1 MPAVSR
7 FATSLAAR
15 HGILWVARWD
25 LGWRVVPHD
34 FDGREL
40 AAGFVVPP
48 EDGTRVDLRSIT
60 VDEDRRVWIVD
71 SAANRVRAFTAFGG
85 ELAGLPRGTADAVGS
100 FANAVAVDATGVEED
115 ARIAVASSGARK
127 HALHLVRPDARAAV
141 SLQPRDKSEGFA
153 GLGRIA
159 FGPRGIL
166 LACEPT
172 AGLVHVWRDGRF
184 HFAFRLPDERER
196 TAGRAPACEPTAVR
210 ALADGRIVVA
220 STGDEGGALH
230 LFDGAGRLVR
240 RLADGGDREGALL
253 DPEDIA
259 LAETSGPDRRTRV
272 VVADLAGS
280 RLQVFNLEG
289 DCYGAFGNV
298 VQPLAE
304 RGDERAAEP
313 T

>member
-1 MPAVSR
+1 MFR

-25 LGWRVVPHD
+25 RSWRVVPHD

-48 EDGTRVDLRSIT
+48 EDGTRVDVRSIA
-60 VDEDRRVWIVD
+60 VDEDRRVWVVD
-71 SAANRVRAFTAFGG
+71 SAANRVRAFTAFGS

-100 FANAVAVDATGVEED
+100 FANAVAIDATGVEEE

-166 LACEPT
+166 LACEPA

-184 HFAFRLPDERER
+184 HFAFRVPD
-196 TAGRAPACEPTAVR
+196 APEPTAVR
-210 ALADGRIVVA
+210 ALDDGRIVVA

-230 LFDGAGRLVR
+230 LFDGSGRMLR
-240 RLADGGDREGALL
+240 RLADGGDQEGAVL
-253 DPEDIA
+253 DPEDLA
-259 LAETSGPDRRTRV
+259 LDESSGPDRRTRV

-298 VQPLAE
+298 EQDRVE
-304 RGDERAAEP
+304 HGDERAAEP
-313 T
+313 S